1 MLALQDTKQ
10 MHIAPVRAANI
21 TIWLVMALCFTTPG
35 LKAEPAPSQ
44 KPLQPVELIAD
55 SRPKESSGKK
65 PTNQKNALNITDLKL
80 EMAESTWKVR
90 PSLRALTDLVNA
102 LEGHLNQNCFGD
114 MLKTLVYSGPP
125 TNPDCIAKM
134 ERLFDLY
141 PSNPI
146 ATCLRDGIE
155 SQSCSDTYREQSMK
169 QFSGNYSS
177 FDQIP
182 DPALKVGLSVQDR
195 EKLKAL
201 NETLANLNTD
211 YRGATTDAD
220 KQKLTENAMH
230 LYDQALSIACKIV
243 AVDLEDPESGAK
255 KEEEDYSVRQIREKL
270 LKIPPALRREYQ
282 DKLMTEAEEEL
293 AKAKDSEPKKKLA
306 MQKISV
312 IQNPQTEQ
320 GPTTAGKLR
329 YIVVLPECYDLV
341 GKASVLLPNLP
352 SPTCH
357 RDGWQSPQCLAA
369 LKKWRTYKAQVEEMK
384 RRQEKLSAPT
394 PPSQI
399 SSF

>member
-1 MLALQDTKQ
+1 
-10 MHIAPVRAANI
+10 MHRAQLRAAK
-21 TIWLVMALCFTTPG
+21 LVICFVTALIFTTSTPQ
-35 LKAEPAPSQ
+35 AESSPSQ
-44 KPLQPVELIAD
+44 KPLQPVELVTD
-55 SRPKESSGKK
+55 SRPKEAANKN
-65 PTNQKNALNITDLKL
+65 PANQKSPLNITDLKL

-90 PSLRALTDLVNA
+90 HSLRALTDLVNA
-102 LEGHLNQNCFGD
+102 LEAHLNQNCFGD
-114 MLKTLVYSGPP
+114 MLRTLAYSGSP

-141 PSNPI
+141 PNNPV

-155 SQSCSDTYREQSMK
+155 SQSCSDSYREQSMK

-182 DPALKVGLSVQDR
+182 DPALKVGLSAQDR

-201 NETLANLNTD
+201 NETLGNLNSD

-220 KQKLTENAMH
+220 KLKLTENAMH

-243 AVDLEDPESGAK
+243 AVDLEDPESGTK
-255 KEEEDYSVRQIREKL
+255 KEQEDYAVREIREKL
-270 LKIPPALRREYQ
+270 LKVPPALRREYQ

-293 AKAKDSEPKKKLA
+293 AKAKDSETKKKLI
-306 MQKISV
+306 MQKIAA
-312 IQNPQTEQ
+312 IQNPDTEQ
-320 GPTTAGKLR
+320 LPSTAGKLR
-329 YIVVLPECYDLV
+329 YRVVLPECYELV
-341 GKASVLLPNLP
+341 GKAGVLLPNLP

-357 RDGWQSPQCLAA
+357 RDGWQSPQCLVA
-369 LKKWRTYKAQVEEMK
+369 LKKWRAYKSQVEEMK
-384 RRQEKLSAPT
+384 RRQEKINAPT

>member
-1 MLALQDTKQ
+1 
-10 MHIAPVRAANI
+10 
-21 TIWLVMALCFTTPG
+21 
-35 LKAEPAPSQ
+35 
-44 KPLQPVELIAD
+44 
-55 SRPKESSGKK
+55 
-65 PTNQKNALNITDLKL
+65 
-80 EMAESTWKVR
+80 
-90 PSLRALTDLVNA
+90 
-102 LEGHLNQNCFGD
+102 
-114 MLKTLVYSGPP
+114 
-125 TNPDCIAKM
+125 
-134 ERLFDLY
+134 
-141 PSNPI
+141 
-146 ATCLRDGIE
+146 
-155 SQSCSDTYREQSMK
+155 
-169 QFSGNYSS
+169 
-177 FDQIP
+177 
-182 DPALKVGLSVQDR
+182 
-195 EKLKAL
+195 
-201 NETLANLNTD
+201 
-211 YRGATTDAD
+211 
-220 KQKLTENAMH
+220 
-230 LYDQALSIACKIV
+230 V

-329 YIVVLPECYDLV
+329 YRVVLPECYDLV